1 MAADRVSACVSC
13 HEEDSGSERA
23 NYGDAYVHAAQ
34 LTLGLGSR
42 RGAATAPKYEP
53 TPRDE
58 GGSASSIMMRQAAGS
73 GFGLAS
79 RKNHEDLVEQIAT
92 AHSCVARLLGLG
104 YM

>member
-58 GGSASSIMMRQAAGS
+58 GVPGIRFLDNEPG
-73 GFGLAS
+73 GGIG
-79 RKNHEDLVEQIAT
+79 V
-92 AHSCVARLLGLG
+92 RLREPKP
-104 YM
+104 